1 MKKISLVFAAL
12 CTFVFAACS
21 PKIVYVPVETDT
33 HVEHRDSVIY
43 RTDTL
48 RIDVPVELIKEVVPQ
63 LDTLVM
69 ETSVAKATAYLDTS
83 MVALRGVLENKKTSL
98 SQVQVVYKE
107 KIQYRDSIQVKEVP
121 VPVEVEKRVPYV
133 PLFFKIMAVIG
144 IIFLAYLTFRVIF

>member
-1 MKKISLVFAAL
+1 MKKLSLFFAAL
-12 CTFVFAACS
+12 CTLVFAACS

-121 VPVEVEKRVPYV
+121 VPVEVEKEVPYV

>member
-1 MKKISLVFAAL
+1 MRNLSLFFAAL
-12 CTFVFAACS
+12 CTLVFAACS

-133 PLFFKIMAVIG
+133 PLLFKIMAVIG